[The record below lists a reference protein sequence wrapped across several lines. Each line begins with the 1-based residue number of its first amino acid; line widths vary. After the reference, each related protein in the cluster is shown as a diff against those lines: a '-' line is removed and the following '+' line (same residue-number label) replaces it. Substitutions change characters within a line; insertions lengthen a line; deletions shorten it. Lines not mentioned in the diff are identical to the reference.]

1 MFSRR
6 IFHTAK
12 AGLVLMLL
20 CALVQSMVW
29 ATDTANHVQIG
40 LENAPPLVVLDQGK
54 VRGELRNGVLE
65 FRGILYGD
73 DVSGNRRWT
82 RAQPAPGWEGIL
94 DASTFQPA
102 CAQAA
107 RYGIT
112 ESSTNENCLHLN
124 ISRPWVP
131 GEILTNTVPRP
142 VLIWIHGGSFVGG
155 SAALYRLDRLVRE
168 MDAVVVSINYRLGV
182 LGFMPHPGFDTQ
194 HNGGYALED
203 QRLAMR
209 WVKNNIA
216 AFGGD
221 PDNITLAGES
231 AGGASV
237 CMHLL
242 APEQTQDL
250 FHKAIIQSA
259 ACSFALRSVNEQN
272 AFGRAVGE
280 TVGCTDP
287 DNAVA
292 CMRQIPAEKLIEAG
306 DKVAG
311 SDLMAFAPVFGTET
325 LPRQG
330 LNSLQQGQFVR
341 VPVLYGGTRDE
352 MRLWVGYAAQA
363 GQSVTTEN
371 YAEALQAVYGDNAA
385 LIEKQ
390 YPPDEQGSP
399 AATLGSVMSDFRPD
413 NGINHCQFIDT
424 AYTLAHH
431 VPVYFMDFADR
442 NAPVLGVSMPASPD
456 PGFELGAVHSS
467 ELNYFFPHFSN
478 NSRLDAP
485 DLQPASHSMSELMIS
500 SWARFIR
507 SGIPQADALPNWELF
522 SSRGQAMRF
531 SPDQIDIFS
540 PAKEYRCD
548 FWRNLYPTAFSDL
561 QNIQP

>member
-1 MFSRR
+1 MTLGRKT
-6 IFHTAK
+6 FHAAV
-12 AGLVLMLL
+12 AGLVLTLL
-20 CALVQSMVW
+20 CTLAQSMAW
-29 ATDTANHVQIG
+29 GAEAANHVQI
-40 LENAPPLVVLDQGK
+40 EPPLVALDQGK
-54 VRGELRNGVLE
+54 VRGELRHGVLE
-65 FRGILYGD
+65 FRGIPYGD

-82 RAQPAPGWEGIL
+82 RAQPAPAWDGIL
-94 DASTFQPA
+94 DANTFQPA

-124 ISRPWVP
+124 ISRPWHSAEV
-131 GEILTNTVPRP
+131 LTTAVTKP
-142 VLIWIHGGSFVGG
+142 VLVWIHGGSFVGG
-155 SAALYRLDRLVRE
+155 SAALYRLDRLARE
-168 MDAVVVSINYRLGV
+168 MDAVVVAINYRLGV

-194 HNGGYALED
+194 YNGGYALED

-231 AGGASV
+231 AGAASV

-242 APEQTQDL
+242 VPEQTQDL

-259 ACSFALRSVNEQN
+259 ACSFALRSANERN
-272 AFGRAVGE
+272 AFGRTVGE

-292 CMRQIPAEKLIEAG
+292 CMRQVPAEELIAAG
-306 DKVAG
+306 DEVAG
-311 SDLMAFAPVFGTET
+311 SDLMAFAPVFDTAT

-330 LNSLQQGQFVR
+330 LNSLQNGQFVR

-352 MRLWVGYAAQA
+352 MRLWVGYAVQA
-363 GQSVTTEN
+363 GQTVTAEN
-371 YAEALQAVYGDNAA
+371 YAESLQAVYGTNTAV
-385 LIEKQ
+385 IHQQ
-390 YPPDEQGSP
+390 YPAHMQGSP

-413 NGINHCQFIDT
+413 NGTNHCQFIDT
-424 AYTLAHH
+424 ALMLARH

-478 NSRLDAP
+478 NSRLNAP
-485 DLQPASHSMSELMIS
+485 NLQPASQAMSELMIAA
-500 SWARFIR
+500 WAQFMRT
-507 SGIPQADALPNWELF
+507 GAPQTNALPEWELF
-522 SSRGQAMRF
+522 SIKGKAMRF
-531 SPDQIDIFS
+531 VPGQISMFA
-540 PAKEYRCD
+540 PAKEYQCD
-548 FWRNLYPTAFSDL
+548 FWRKLYPTAFSDL
-561 QNIQP
+561 QATQP